1 MNPLLLA
8 TRLLATRLPRANHP
22 LLSLRIAAAGG
33 GAKRKNIKPMTSQSK
48 VLQRPK
54 ALLGRIAATALILSA
69 LAACGVN
76 PVTGKKEIQFVSEA
90 QELQIGA
97 QQYSPTRQSEGGD
110 FKQVPELTTY
120 INEVG
125 QKLAAVSDR
134 KLPYEFVVLNNSVP
148 NAWALPGGK
157 IAVNR
162 GLLTELR
169 SESELAAVL
178 GHEITHAAARHGAK
192 AQERGTIL
200 QAGLAV
206 ATIGAAVGGADQNVA
221 GLLIQGAGLGAQLV
235 QTKYGRDQ
243 ELEADLYG
251 MKYMKN
257 AGYDPWGAVTL
268 QESFVRLASESGA
281 KPQSFIDGL
290 FASHPPSEERV
301 SKNKETAESLG
312 RGGEVGDA
320 KYVARLK
327 PLMTMKPAYDK
338 YDKAMAAARKK
349 DYAQAK
355 QLANE
360 AVAAYPKEARFH
372 QALGEIALAEKDST
386 KAIGYY
392 EKAVQLDP
400 DYFGAYLG
408 GGVAQY
414 RAGNKTKAQE
424 LLAKSAD
431 ILPTAPA
438 AYFLGEL
445 AKGRGDTQ
453 QAVKYYQAA
462 ASSQSEIGQAAAG
475 ELVRMDLPQNPGN
488 YVATAG
494 QLDGSGRVVL
504 VIQNKAPIGLSD
516 ISVTPVLIDAAG
528 RILQTATT
536 VRIRETLKPGQQVAV
551 DAGLGQITPEQQQ
564 ALRFRVE
571 GARAAE

>member
-1 MNPLLLA
+1 MNITLRRLIPCAVLLA
-8 TRLLATRLPRANHP
+8 
-22 LLSLRIAAAGG
+22 
-33 GAKRKNIKPMTSQSK
+33 
-48 VLQRPK
+48 
-54 ALLGRIAATALILSA
+54 ALT
-69 LAACGVN
+69 ACGTN
-76 PVTGKKEIQFVSEA
+76 PVTGKREIQFVSEA
-90 QELQIGA
+90 SELQIGE
-97 QQYSPTRQSEGGD
+97 QQYAPTRQSEGGD
-110 FKQVPELTTY
+110 FKMVPELTTY
-120 INEVG
+120 VNQVG

-134 KLPYEFVVLNNSVP
+134 KLPYEFVVLNSSVP

-192 AQERGTIL
+192 AQERGTLL

-251 MKYMKN
+251 MKYMKT

-268 QESFVRLASESGA
+268 QESFVRLSSESGA
-281 KPQSFIDGL
+281 KPQSFVEGL
-290 FASHPPSEERV
+290 FASHPPSQERV
-301 SKNKETAESLG
+301 DKNKQTAESLG
-312 RGGEVGDA
+312 CGGELGDA
-320 KYVARLK
+320 DYTKHVQA
-327 PLMTMKPAYDK
+327 LMAIKPAYDK
-338 YDKAMAAARKK
+338 HDKAVAAARKK

-360 AVAAYPKEARFH
+360 AVALVPKEARF
-372 QALGEIALAEKDST
+372 QQTLGEIALSEKENA

-392 EKAVQLDP
+392 DKAIQLDP
-400 DYFGAYLG
+400 DYYGPYLG
-408 GGVAQY
+408 AGVAQY
-414 RAGNKTKAQE
+414 RAGDKAKAE
-424 LLAKSAD
+424 EMLSKSVKL
-431 ILPTAPA
+431 LPTAPA
-438 AYFLGEL
+438 AYFLGEI
-445 AKGRGDTQ
+445 AKSRGDTQ
-453 QAVKYYQAA
+453 TAVKYYQAA

-494 QLDGSGRVVL
+494 QLDGNGRVVL
-504 VIQNKAPIGLSD
+504 LVQNRAPIRIGD
-516 ISVTPVLIDAAG
+516 IRITPVLVDAAG
-528 RILQTATT
+528 RIVQTGAT
-536 VRIRETLKPGQQVAV
+536 IRVPQALGAGEKVAV
-551 DAGLGQITPEQQQ
+551 DAGVGQLTQPQLQN
-564 ALRFRVE
+564 LRFRID